1 MIARVLLADDD
12 PMIRRALSASLSRAG
27 FEVVAV
33 DDGAPAIAA
42 ASSTQFDVV
51 IADMN
56 MRTVHGNEVVRY
68 FKQKYGRAV
77 CCLILSGEVDEGV
90 RAACYAAGAD
100 DVVLKPITPAALR
113 ARILTAATALRGHD
127 AA

>member
-1 MIARVLLADDD
+1 MRVLLADDD
-12 PMIRRALSASLSRAG
+12 PMIRRALSASMSRAG
-27 FEVVAV
+27 YEVVAV

-42 ASSTQFDVV
+42 AASTVFDIV

-56 MRTVHGNEVVRY
+56 MRTVHGIDVVRH
-68 FKQKYGRAV
+68 FKQTYGRAV
-77 CCLILSGEVDEGV
+77 CCLVLTGEDDEGV
-90 RAACYAAGAD
+90 RTACYAAGAD

-113 ARILTAATALRGHD
+113 ARMLSAATSLR